1 MKLQSRQSL
10 TYSMDCSMALEVLS
24 EGFNGIPFSV
34 LSKIFVFKKTIKY
47 KQHLLNDI
55 KNELKNMCREINI

>member
-1 MKLQSRQSL
+1 
-10 TYSMDCSMALEVLS
+10 MALEVLS